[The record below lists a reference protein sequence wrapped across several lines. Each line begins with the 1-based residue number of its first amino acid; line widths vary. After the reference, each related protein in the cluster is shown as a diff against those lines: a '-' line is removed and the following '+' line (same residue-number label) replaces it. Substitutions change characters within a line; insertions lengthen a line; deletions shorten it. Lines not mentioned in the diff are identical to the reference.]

1 MKRKL
6 LTLVAALFAVSLFA
20 AACGDDSDDAETTT
34 APAATDA
41 PAATEAPAEEMMDHL
56 GDGSLGV
63 VTVESGDAVQIRS
76 LEAIT
81 GDVAFLGLPNQ
92 RATMLAVEHF
102 GPIHGFEV
110 EVGVGLDDL
119 CSSDGGQA
127 AAQTIVADEDVLGVI
142 GTSCSGAA
150 VAAAPLIT
158 DAGMVMISGSN
169 TSPALTSDLD
179 GNVGEN
185 RNVGYYR
192 TAHNDRAQGEA
203 VATFVL
209 EQLGLTKAATIH
221 DGDPYTQGLTQ
232 AFQDFFERDGGV
244 VTAATAINKEDTDMV
259 PVLTEIAA
267 SAPELLFFPIFQ
279 PAGDFMADQAPGVPG
294 LEGTVLMGA
303 DGLLNLDYLALP
315 QTAGMY
321 LSGPDTRFGSNQNES
336 TGRTADEFLT
346 AYEELYGEAPAA
358 PFWAHAYDA
367 TTLLLEAIEAAS
379 YLDGDSLVV
388 DRQGIRDYLDGVEG
402 YGGLIGT
409 INCDEFGDCGASR
422 ITVVQNIGGGE
433 NAEAS
438 MQNVVYSYAR

>member
-1 MKRKL
+1 MKRRLFTL
-6 LTLVAALFAVSLFA
+6 LAALFALSLLA
-20 AACGDDSDDAETTT
+20 AACGEDR
-34 APAATDA
+34 P
-41 PAATEAPAEEMMDHL
+41 EAGA
-56 GDGSLGV
+56 LGV
-63 VTVESGDAVQIRS
+63 VEIEEGDAVQIRS

-102 GPIHGFEV
+102 GPVHGFDV

-179 GNVGEN
+179 GNIGEN

-294 LEGTVLMGA
+294 LEDTVLMGA

-346 AYEELYGEAPAA
+346 AYEELYGEVPAA

-388 DRQGIRDYLDGVEG
+388 DRQGIRDYLDAVEG

-422 ITVVQNIGGGE
+422 ITVVQNIGGEE